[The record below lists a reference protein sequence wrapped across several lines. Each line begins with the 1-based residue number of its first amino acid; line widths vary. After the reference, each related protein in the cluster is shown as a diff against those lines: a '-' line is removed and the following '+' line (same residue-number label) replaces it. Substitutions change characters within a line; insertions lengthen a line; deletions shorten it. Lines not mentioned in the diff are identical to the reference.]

1 MLNGVQGTNNYQ
13 VAFQGIGAKTIQ
25 QFIPE
30 IGDEAAAHLSKYF
43 DAELPADEFKYI
55 ADTVPEK
62 FMHTKE
68 ILPGLKFPVGE
79 VGYAGR
85 NDKVEKLTFLHKLVE
100 MVKIQTIYKQ

>member
-30 IGDEAAAHLSKYF
+30 IGDEAATHLSKYF

-55 ADTVPEK
+55 ADSVPAK

-79 VGYAGR
+79 VGYAGQ
-85 NDKVEKLTFLHKLVE
+85 NDKVAKLTFLHNLVE
-100 MVKIQTIYKQ
+100 KIKTNTLY

>member
-1 MLNGVQGTNNYQ
+1 MLNSVQGTNNYQ

-43 DAELPADEFKYI
+43 DAELPADDFKYVGG
-55 ADTVPEK
+55 TPEK
-62 FMHTKE
+62 FMHLSE
-68 ILPGLKFPVGE
+68 VIPGIKFPVGE

-100 MVKIQTIYKQ
+100 MVKNQTLYKQ

>member
-43 DAELPADEFKYI
+43 DAELPADEFKYVGG
-55 ADTVPEK
+55 TPEK
-62 FMHTKE
+62 FMHLSE
-68 ILPGLKFPVGE
+68 VIPGIKFPVGE

-100 MVKIQTIYKQ
+100 MVKNQTIYKQ

>member
-1 MLNGVQGTNNYQ
+1 MLNSVQGTNNYQ

-43 DAELPADEFKYI
+43 DAELPADEFKYVGG
-55 ADTVPEK
+55 TPEK
-62 FMHTKE
+62 FMHLSE
-68 ILPGLKFPVGE
+68 VIPGIKFPVGE

-100 MVKIQTIYKQ
+100 MVKNQTIYKQ